1 MPVGHHKG
9 GIFIV
14 VREQE
19 GGNETGWA
27 WRFENGV
34 IPFIHQINLLCL
46 GLVPFIDEL
55 TDSNGLRSP

>member
-1 MPVGHHKG
+1 MVH
-9 GIFIV
+9 
-14 VREQE
+14 EQE